1 MDEATSTKNSP
12 SSNEEMPNSEAPLW
26 QYVTKIEKPPSSAT
40 KSGGNTYF
48 KCNYCGKVY
57 LGSYSRVKAHLLKI
71 VNKGIKACPNVT
83 PSLRLEM
90 QRMHDQIENDKLE
103 RAQRSRIPLPP
114 PPPGRGPIGLIPSFQ
129 RQEESDSTNPVDG
142 KRRKVIAISTIERA
156 FQNNARYELDSR
168 IGRMFY
174 TGGLPF
180 NFARNPYYRS
190 FYSYAATHSIPGYV
204 PSGYNAL
211 RTTLLQ
217 RERAHVERLLRPIKD
232 FWLENGV
239 SIVSDRWSDPQ
250 RRPLINIMAVS
261 DGGPVFI
268 KAIDGSGEFK
278 DKHYIAGVLKDAI
291 KEIGHEKVVQ
301 VITDNASVMKAAGA
315 LIEGEYPKIFWTPC
329 VVHILNLALKNTCA
343 AKNTEKNEVTYEECS
358 WITRIGDDASFIRVF
373 IMNHSMRL
381 AMFNE
386 FCPLKLL
393 QVADTRFAS
402 VVVMLKRLKLIK
414 RCLQAMAVSDQWAS
428 YREDDVGKVQKVK
441 DMILSDLWWDKVDYI
456 LEFTAPIYDMLR
468 IADTNKPC
476 LHLVYEMWDSMIE
489 KVKAA
494 ICRHEGLEDD
504 QYSSFWSVVYDI
516 LIDRWTKNC
525 TPLHCLAH
533 SLNPKYY
540 SIEWLSENPK
550 RISPHRDHEISME
563 RSKCLERYFEDE
575 DELKVVKYEF
585 ATFSGGRFPSP
596 DALTDRWALQ
606 PLVWWQYH
614 GPTFPILQTLAFKLL
629 GQPCSSSCAERNWST
644 YKFIHSLKRNKMVPA
659 RTENLVYVHSNLRLL
674 SRRNEEYVNTSTKMW
689 DFAGNS
695 WNESDMHGGA
705 GILENAALTL
715 DEPELEAIVIGNAT
729 NPSVTTSESEV
740 QSEAIELD
748 DDDVCL

>member
-1 MDEATSTKNSP
+1 
-12 SSNEEMPNSEAPLW
+12 
-26 QYVTKIEKPPSSAT
+26 
-40 KSGGNTYF
+40 
-48 KCNYCGKVY
+48 
-57 LGSYSRVKAHLLKI
+57 
-71 VNKGIKACPNVT
+71 
-83 PSLRLEM
+83 
-90 QRMHDQIENDKLE
+90 MHDQVEKDKLE
-103 RAQRSRIPLPP
+103 SEQRSRIPLPP
-114 PPPGRGPIGLIPSFQ
+114 PIPGRGPIPISLFR
-129 RQEESDSTNPVDG
+129 RQEGSDSTNPVDG
-142 KRRKVIAISTIERA
+142 KRRKVAGFSPIEKA
-156 FQNNARYELDSR
+156 FQNTTRYELDSR
-168 IGRMFY
+168 IARIFY

-180 NFARNPYYRS
+180 NFARNPYYRN
-190 FYSYAATHSIPGYV
+190 SYAYAAIHNIPGYV
-204 PSGYNAL
+204 PPGYNAL

-217 RERAHVERLLRPIKD
+217 KERAHVERLLKPIKD
-232 FWLENGV
+232 SWLENGI
-239 SIVSDRWSDPQ
+239 SIVSDGWSDPQ

-261 DGGPVFI
+261 DGGPVFV

-301 VITDNASVMKAAGA
+301 VITDNANVMKSAGA

-329 VVHILNLALKNTCA
+329 VVHTLNLALKNICA

-358 WITRIGDDASFIRVF
+358 WITRIADDASFIRVF

-386 FCPLKLL
+386 FSPLKLL

-402 VVVMLKRLKLIK
+402 IVVMLKKLKLIK
-414 RCLQAMAVSDQWAS
+414 KCLQAMAISEQWAS
-428 YREDDVGKVQKVK
+428 YREDDVEKAVKVK

-468 IADTNKPC
+468 VADTDKPC

-489 KVKAA
+489 KVKTA
-494 ICRHEGLEDD
+494 IYRHEGLEDD
-504 QYSSFWSVVYDI
+504 EYSSFWSVVYDI

-563 RSKCLERYFEDE
+563 RSKCLDRYFEDE
-575 DELKVVKYEF
+575 SELKAVKCEF
-585 ATFSGGRFPSP
+585 ASFSGGRFPSP
-596 DALTDRWALQ
+596 DALTDRWDLL

-614 GPTFPILQTLAFKLL
+614 GSAFPTLQSLAFKLL

-644 YKFIHSLKRNKMVPA
+644 YKFIHSLKRNKMAPA
-659 RTENLVYVHSNLRLL
+659 RAEDLVYVHSNLRLL

-689 DFAGNS
+689 DIAGDS
-695 WNESDMHGGA
+695 WNESDIHGGA

-715 DEPELEAIVIGNAT
+715 DEPELEAMVIGNANT
-729 NPSVTTSESEV
+729 SVTTSESEV
-740 QSEAIELD
+740 RSEVIDVDVD
-748 DDDVCL
+748 DDASI

>member
-1 MDEATSTKNSP
+1 MDEVNSTE
-12 SSNEEMPNSEAPLW
+12 SSQEVSNAESPLW
-26 QYVTKIEKPPSSAT
+26 QYVTKVEKPAGASV

-48 KCNYCGKVY
+48 KCNYCDIVFM
-57 LGSYSRVKAHLLKI
+57 GSYSRVKAHLLQI
-71 VNKGIKACPNVT
+71 FGKGIIACRNV
-83 PSLRLEM
+83 SKSHRLEM
-90 QRMHDQIENDKLE
+90 QRMHDQVEANKLE
-103 RAQRSRIPLPP
+103 QEQRSQIPLPP
-114 PPPGRGPIGLIPSFQ
+114 PPPPPGRGIHISPFR
-129 RQEESDSTNPVDG
+129 RQEGSDSSHSTNPVDA
-142 KRRKVIAISTIERA
+142 KRRKVTMNTTLEKA
-156 FQNNARYELDSR
+156 FQNNARHDLDSR
-168 IGRMFY
+168 IARMFY

-180 NFARNPYYRS
+180 NFARNPHYRS
-190 FYSYAATHSIPGYV
+190 SYAFAATHSIPGYL
-204 PSGYNAL
+204 PPGYNAL

-217 RERAHVERLLRPIKD
+217 KERAHVERLLKLIKD
-232 FWLENGV
+232 SWLENCV
-239 SIVSDRWSDPQ
+239 SIVSDGWSDPQ
-250 RRPLINIMAVS
+250 RRPLINVMAVS

-301 VITDNASVMKAAGA
+301 VITDNANVMKAAGA

-329 VVHILNLALKNTCA
+329 VVHTLNLALKNICA

-358 WITRIGDDASFIRVF
+358 WITRVADDASFIRVF

-402 VVVMLKRLKLIK
+402 VVVTLKRLKLIK
-414 RCLQAMAVSDQWAS
+414 RCLQAMAISDQWAS
-428 YREDDVGKVQKVK
+428 YREDDVGKAQKVK
-441 DMILSDLWWDKVDYI
+441 DMILSDLWWDNIDYI

-468 IADTNKPC
+468 IADTDKPC

-489 KVKAA
+489 KVKAV
-494 ICRHEGLEDD
+494 IYRHEGLEDD
-504 QYSSFWSVVYDI
+504 QYSSFWVVVYDI
-516 LIDRWTKNC
+516 LIDRWTKNS

-540 SIEWLSENPK
+540 SIEWISENPK
-550 RISPHRDHEISME
+550 RIPPHRDHEISME

-575 DELKVVKYEF
+575 NDLTVVKYEF
-585 ATFSGGRFPSP
+585 AKFSGGRFPSP
-596 DALTDRWALQ
+596 SALTNRWTLL

-614 GPTFPILQTLAFKLL
+614 GSAFPTLQTLALKLL

-644 YKFIHSLKRNKMVPA
+644 YKFIHSLKRNKMAPA
-659 RTENLVYVHSNLRLL
+659 RAEDLVYVHSNLRLL
-674 SRRNEEYVNTSTKMW
+674 SRRNEEYIHTATKMW
-689 DFAGNS
+689 DIAGDS

-715 DEPELEAIVIGNAT
+715 DEPELEAIVIGNVNTSA
-729 NPSVTTSESEV
+729 TTSESEV
-740 QSEAIELD
+740 RSEAIDLED
-748 DDDVCL
+748 DDICV